1 LTSSEQNPLP
11 SRRRTN
17 DDTFYKNED
26 KNGGMPLN
34 KIEKAKDDL
43 NFGQK

>member
-1 LTSSEQNPLP
+1 VNKIHCQVDQGH
-11 SRRRTN
+11 
-17 DDTFYKNED
+17 DDTFYKNKD